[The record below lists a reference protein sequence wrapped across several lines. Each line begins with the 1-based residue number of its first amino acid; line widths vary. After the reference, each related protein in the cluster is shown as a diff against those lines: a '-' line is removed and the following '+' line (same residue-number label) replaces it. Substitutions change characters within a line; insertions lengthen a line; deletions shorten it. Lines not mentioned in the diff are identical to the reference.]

1 MTKGRER
8 SDHQPQESKGGSE
21 ATSSP
26 SGELRGRAVSMS
38 GNGQDRMRPEREPLR
53 PEPVEARGS
62 GASTSSARTSGNG
75 QAVRKAPERPK
86 YGPPAGSSRMF
97 GPRPVEKSLNFLPSL
112 RRLIGHLAPERM
124 ILVLAVLLAIAG
136 IVMNVLGPKILGM
149 ATDVIFTGILG
160 KDLPSGASKEQVVA
174 ELRAEGNDQFADM
187 IERLDVIPG
196 LGIDFTQL
204 AQLLLLA
211 LVLYLVASLFL
222 WLQGYLLNGAVQ
234 RSIYRLRSLV
244 EEKINRLPLSY
255 FDKQTRGELLSRVT
269 NDIDNISQ
277 TLQQTLSQVLT
288 SLLTVIGV
296 TVMMFVVSPVLALIA
311 LVTIPVSI
319 LVTALI
325 GKRSQKLFIQQ
336 WKSTGEL
343 NGHIEEAFTGQ
354 SLVKVFGRQ
363 REVEEVFA
371 ERNRVLF
378 RSSFGAQFV
387 SGLIMPTMFFI
398 GNLNYVAI
406 AVIGGLRVAS
416 GTMTLG
422 DVQAFIQYT
431 RMFTQPVTQLA
442 SLANVLQSGVASAER
457 VFEVLDEEE
466 QVPEEARAL
475 NPTCGRVAFEHI
487 WFSYDADTAKGDDP
501 LEPPKKRKPLITDL
515 SLVAEPGST
524 VAIVGPTGAGKTTL
538 VNLIMRF
545 YELDRGRIAL
555 DGVDI
560 ATVPRS
566 ALRSNI
572 GMVLQDT
579 WLFHGTIR
587 DNIAYG
593 RPTASE
599 EEIHAAAE
607 ATYVDRF
614 VHALPDGYDTV
625 LDEEASNIS
634 AGEKQLI
641 TIARAF
647 LADPALLI
655 LDEATSSVDTRTEVL
670 VQRAMAALRTDRTSF
685 VIAHRLSTIRDA
697 DVILVMK
704 DGQIVEQGTHQ
715 ELLEARGHYF
725 DLYNSQF
732 TAAIE
737 EPEEQRPGVPAG
749 AGAGPGPRSF

>member
-1 MTKGRER
+1 
-8 SDHQPQESKGGSE
+8 
-21 ATSSP
+21 
-26 SGELRGRAVSMS
+26 
-38 GNGQDRMRPEREPLR
+38 
-53 PEPVEARGS
+53 
-62 GASTSSARTSGNG
+62 
-75 QAVRKAPERPK
+75 
-86 YGPPAGSSRMF
+86 
-97 GPRPVEKSLNFLPSL
+97 
-112 RRLIGHLAPERM
+112 
-124 ILVLAVLLAIAG
+124 
-136 IVMNVLGPKILGM
+136 M
-149 ATDVIFTGILG
+149 ATDVIFTGVLG
-160 KDLPSGASKEQVVA
+160 KNLPSGATKEQVVA
-174 ELRAEGNDQFADM
+174 ELRAQGNNTFADM
-187 IERLDVIPG
+187 VERLNVIPG
-196 LGIDFTQL
+196 QGIDFTL
-204 AQLLLLA
+204 LGELLLVA
-211 LVLYLVASLFL
+211 LGLYLLASLFL

-234 RSIYRLRSLV
+234 RSIYAMRRQV

-277 TLQQTLSQVLT
+277 ALQQTLSQLLT
-288 SLLTVIGV
+288 SLLTVLGV
-296 TVMMFVVSPVLALIA
+296 TVMMFVISPVLALVA
-311 LVTIPVSI
+311 LVTIPVAI

-325 GKRSQKLFIQQ
+325 GRRSQKLFIQQ

-343 NGHIEEAFTGQ
+343 NGHIEEAFTGHA
-354 SLVKVFGRQ
+354 LVKVFGRQ
-363 REVEEVFA
+363 REVEAVFG
-371 ERNRVLF
+371 ERNQTLY
-378 RSSFGAQFV
+378 SASFGAQFI

-406 AVIGGLRVAS
+406 AVVGGLRVAS
-416 GTMTLG
+416 GTMNLG

-431 RMFTQPVTQLA
+431 RMFTQPLTQLA

-457 VFEVLDEEE
+457 VFEVLDESE
-466 QVPEEARAL
+466 QVPEEASSL

-487 WFSYDADTAKGDDP
+487 WFSYDAATAKGDDP
-501 LEPPKKRKPLITDL
+501 LEPPKKTKKPLIADL

-545 YELDRGRIAL
+545 YELDRGRITL
-555 DGVDI
+555 DSVDI

-566 ALRSNI
+566 ALRANI
-572 GMVLQDT
+572 GMVLQDA

-587 DNIAYG
+587 ENIAYG
-593 RPTASE
+593 RPTATE

-614 VHALPDGYDTV
+614 VHALPAGYDTV

-697 DVILVMK
+697 DVILVME
-704 DGQIVEQGTHQ
+704 DGQIVEKGTHH

-737 EPEEQRPGVPAG
+737 ELEEERPAG
-749 AGAGPGPRSF
+749 PVAAGPGAGRRPF